1 MIMLYTLIITLKEM
15 NKVEWTL
22 PGTVLSVDA
31 DRPQAAEEVFSSLFL
46 AGGLVLSQV
55 TQVTGLEPYIIQ
67 NWVRRGFLAPPK
79 QRKYTRR
86 QLSRILMINALKS
99 TLSIEQICKLL
110 SYINGALDDE
120 GDDTID
126 DTELYGAF
134 VLVAGSV
141 QKHGLTSESEMNR
154 LIADGL
160 KDYKESIP
168 GAKERIEQAL
178 RIMITAWRAA
188 QLQTKAQSM
197 MNALCVSADFEK
209 GEIYV

>member
-1 MIMLYTLIITLKEM
+1 MIMLYTLIITWKEM

-154 LIADGL
+154 LITDGL
-160 KDYKESIP
+160 KGYKESIP

-197 MNALCVSADFEK
+197 MNAL
-209 GEIYV
+209 

>member
-1 MIMLYTLIITLKEM
+1 M

-46 AGGLVLSQV
+46 ADGLVLSQV

>member
-1 MIMLYTLIITLKEM
+1 M
-15 NKVEWTL
+15 EWTL

-197 MNALCVSADFEK
+197 MNALCVSADFEN

>member
-1 MIMLYTLIITLKEM
+1 M

-141 QKHGLTSESEMNR
+141 QKHGLTSESETNR

>member
-1 MIMLYTLIITLKEM
+1 M
-15 NKVEWTL
+15 EWTL

-67 NWVRRGFLAPPK
+67 NWVQRGFLAPPK

>member
-1 MIMLYTLIITLKEM
+1 M

-67 NWVRRGFLAPPK
+67 NWVQRGFLAPPK

-141 QKHGLTSESEMNR
+141 QKYDLTSESEMNR

-160 KDYKESIP
+160 KDYKEPIP

>member
-1 MIMLYTLIITLKEM
+1 MIMLYTLIITWKEM

-168 GAKERIEQAL
+168 GAKERIEQVL

-197 MNALCVSADFEK
+197 MNAL
-209 GEIYV
+209 

>member
-1 MIMLYTLIITLKEM
+1 MIMLYTLIITWKEM

-67 NWVRRGFLAPPK
+67 NWGRRGFLAPPK

-197 MNALCVSADFEK
+197 MNAL
-209 GEIYV
+209 

>member
-1 MIMLYTLIITLKEM
+1 M

-86 QLSRILMINALKS
+86 QLSRILMINVLKS

>member
-1 MIMLYTLIITLKEM
+1 M
-15 NKVEWTL
+15 EWTL

-46 AGGLVLSQV
+46 AGWLVLSQV

>member
-1 MIMLYTLIITLKEM
+1 M

-126 DTELYGAF
+126 DTELYDAF

-178 RIMITAWRAA
+178 RIMITACLAA

>member
-1 MIMLYTLIITLKEM
+1 M

-46 AGGLVLSQV
+46 AGGLILSQV

>member
-46 AGGLVLSQV
+46 ASGLVLSQV

-197 MNALCVSADFEK
+197 MNAL
-209 GEIYV
+209 

>member
-1 MIMLYTLIITLKEM
+1 M
-15 NKVEWTL
+15 EWTL

-31 DRPQAAEEVFSSLFL
+31 DRSQAAEEVFSSLFL

>member
-1 MIMLYTLIITLKEM
+1 M
-15 NKVEWTL
+15 
-22 PGTVLSVDA
+22 
-31 DRPQAAEEVFSSLFL
+31 
-46 AGGLVLSQV
+46 LSQV

-86 QLSRILMINALKS
+86 QLSRILMINVLKS

-141 QKHGLTSESEMNR
+141 QKHGLTR
-154 LIADGL
+154 
-160 KDYKESIP
+160 K
-168 GAKERIEQAL
+168 AK
-178 RIMITAWRAA
+178 
-188 QLQTKAQSM
+188 
-197 MNALCVSADFEK
+197 
-209 GEIYV
+209 

>member
-1 MIMLYTLIITLKEM
+1 M
-15 NKVEWTL
+15 EWTL

-126 DTELYGAF
+126 DTELYGTF

>member
-1 MIMLYTLIITLKEM
+1 MIMLYTLIITWKEM

-46 AGGLVLSQV
+46 ASGLVLSQV

-160 KDYKESIP
+160 KDYKEPSP
-168 GAKERIEQAL
+168 GAKERIEQVL

-197 MNALCVSADFEK
+197 MNAL
-209 GEIYV
+209 

>member
-1 MIMLYTLIITLKEM
+1 M

-134 VLVAGSV
+134 MLVAGSV

>member
-1 MIMLYTLIITLKEM
+1 MLYTLIITWKEM

-46 AGGLVLSQV
+46 VSGLVLSQV

-197 MNALCVSADFEK
+197 MNAL
-209 GEIYV
+209 

>member
-1 MIMLYTLIITLKEM
+1 MIMLYILIITWKEM

-160 KDYKESIP
+160 KDYKEPSP
-168 GAKERIEQAL
+168 GAKERIEQVL

-197 MNALCVSADFEK
+197 MNAL
-209 GEIYV
+209 

>member
-1 MIMLYTLIITLKEM
+1 M
-15 NKVEWTL
+15 EWTL

-67 NWVRRGFLAPPK
+67 NWVRRGFFAPPK

>member
-1 MIMLYTLIITLKEM
+1 M
-15 NKVEWTL
+15 NKVEWIL

-86 QLSRILMINALKS
+86 QLSRILMINALKN

>member
-1 MIMLYTLIITLKEM
+1 M
-15 NKVEWTL
+15 EWTL

-99 TLSIEQICKLL
+99 TLSTEQICKLL

>member
-1 MIMLYTLIITLKEM
+1 M
-15 NKVEWTL
+15 EWTP

-46 AGGLVLSQV
+46 AGGL
-55 TQVTGLEPYIIQ
+55 
-67 NWVRRGFLAPPK
+67 
-79 QRKYTRR
+79 
-86 QLSRILMINALKS
+86 INALKS

-197 MNALCVSADFEK
+197 MNAL
-209 GEIYV
+209 

>member
-1 MIMLYTLIITLKEM
+1 MIILYILIITWKEM

-46 AGGLVLSQV
+46 AGGPVLSQV

-154 LIADGL
+154 LITDGL

-197 MNALCVSADFEK
+197 MNAL
-209 GEIYV
+209 

>member
-1 MIMLYTLIITLKEM
+1 M
-15 NKVEWTL
+15 EWTL

-55 TQVTGLEPYIIQ
+55 TQATGLEPYIIQ

>member
-1 MIMLYTLIITLKEM
+1 MLYTLIITWKEM
-15 NKVEWTL
+15 NKAEWTL

-197 MNALCVSADFEK
+197 MNAL
-209 GEIYV
+209 

>member
-1 MIMLYTLIITLKEM
+1 M

-141 QKHGLTSESEMNR
+141 QKHDLTSESEMNR

-197 MNALCVSADFEK
+197 MNALCVSAGFEK

>member
-1 MIMLYTLIITLKEM
+1 M
-15 NKVEWTL
+15 EWTL

-141 QKHGLTSESEMNR
+141 QKHGLTSKSEMNR

>member
-1 MIMLYTLIITLKEM
+1 M
-15 NKVEWTL
+15 EWTL

-134 VLVAGSV
+134 VLAAGSV

-154 LIADGL
+154 LIADGAAGL
-160 KDYKESIP
+160 KDYKEPIP
-168 GAKERIEQAL
+168 GAKERIEQVL

-188 QLQTKAQSM
+188 QLQNKAQAM
-197 MNALCVSADFEK
+197 MNAL
-209 GEIYV
+209 

>member
-1 MIMLYTLIITLKEM
+1 M
-15 NKVEWTL
+15 
-22 PGTVLSVDA
+22 
-31 DRPQAAEEVFSSLFL
+31 
-46 AGGLVLSQV
+46 
-55 TQVTGLEPYIIQ
+55 
-67 NWVRRGFLAPPK
+67 
-79 QRKYTRR
+79 
-86 QLSRILMINALKS
+86 KS

-154 LIADGL
+154 LIADGQF

-178 RIMITAWRAA
+178 RIITPRGAPRSCKPKRRA
-188 QLQTKAQSM
+188 
-197 MNALCVSADFEK
+197 
-209 GEIYV
+209 

>member
-1 MIMLYTLIITLKEM
+1 M

-141 QKHGLTSESEMNR
+141 QKHGLTSKSEMNR

>member
-1 MIMLYTLIITLKEM
+1 M
-15 NKVEWTL
+15 NKVEWIL

-141 QKHGLTSESEMNR
+141 QKHDLTLESEMNR

-160 KDYKESIP
+160 KDYKEPIP

>member
-1 MIMLYTLIITLKEM
+1 MIMLYTLIITWKEM

-99 TLSIEQICKLL
+99 TLSIEQISKLL

-154 LIADGL
+154 LITDGL

-197 MNALCVSADFEK
+197 MNAL
-209 GEIYV
+209 

>member
-1 MIMLYTLIITLKEM
+1 M
-15 NKVEWTL
+15 EWTL

-197 MNALCVSADFEK
+197 INALCVSADFEK

>member
-1 MIMLYTLIITLKEM
+1 M

-178 RIMITAWRAA
+178 RIMITAWRVA

>member
-1 MIMLYTLIITLKEM
+1 M
-15 NKVEWTL
+15 EWTL

-197 MNALCVSADFEK
+197 MNALCVSADFER